1 MRRITTLILGM
12 ILGGGLVYGAYQYH
26 LVRTGEQF
34 LLIPKGRVSLV
45 DPYVDVRDWG
55 LSKWQ
60 EHPELL
66 EAMRSQGHGDLV
78 PTGEQGKP
86 RSPSAFRLPE
96 SAFGD
101 HESSLSNRR
110 SQVPRS
116 GRKDEA
122 TRKQ

>member
-26 LVRTGEQF
+26 LVRTGDQF
-34 LLIPKGRVSLV
+34 LLIPKGQVSLV

-55 LSKWQ
+55 LSQWQ
-60 EHPELL
+60 EHPALL

-78 PTGEQGKP
+78 PTGERGSP
-86 RSPSAFRLPE
+86 GGPSAFRLPE
-96 SAFGD
+96 PASAD
-101 HESSLSNRR
+101 HESSVFDRL
-110 SQVPRS
+110 RS
-116 GRKDEA
+116 GRKDET